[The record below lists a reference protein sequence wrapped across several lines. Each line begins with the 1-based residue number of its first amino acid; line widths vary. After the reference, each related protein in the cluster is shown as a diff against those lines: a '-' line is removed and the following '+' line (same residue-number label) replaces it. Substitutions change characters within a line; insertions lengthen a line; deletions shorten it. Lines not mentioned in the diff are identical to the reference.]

1 MLRFLHRKLSTDDIE
16 AIERA
21 AYELVDEQGETERIL
36 GVIKPLKRAAKH
48 QIEAATSLVNLV
60 SRQCVPPADALECV
74 KQLREAHPGDVRLLA
89 AIGEVAESLVDLNFL
104 NAAAPE
110 DPFLYS
116 IADDL
121 WAAAGQAA
129 DTPDEP
135 ELLAAAATA
144 ARMLGRQR
152 DELARDAYERIVRLN
167 PRGASNHYNLGLFHK
182 TRGQFADGVR
192 ANQSARALSAEPVE
206 SYEWNLGICATG
218 AGDGAL
224 ALEVWQR
231 MGQTVAIGRFGLPD
245 GGYPQC
251 KVRLAERPLAER
263 DAELDDPGQEET
275 IWIERLSPCHGVV
288 RSVLYADLGVDFG
301 DLVLIDGAP
310 ITYHKVGDA
319 DVPVFPHLA
328 TLLRSG
334 YRFYDFAGT
343 QQLSMQI
350 EDASDELDRDAVIYS
365 HTERLEILCSSCWKD
380 PDVEHEHHEET
391 EENVVTGR
399 IAAPPEMTPADLL
412 TQIDAAMEKR
422 HPCRVFAPELCRD
435 AGFEERARFEQRRYE
450 ILTR

>member
-1 MLRFLHRKLSTDDIE
+1 
-16 AIERA
+16 
-21 AYELVDEQGETERIL
+21 
-36 GVIKPLKRAAKH
+36 
-48 QIEAATSLVNLV
+48 
-60 SRQCVPPADALECV
+60 
-74 KQLREAHPGDVRLLA
+74 
-89 AIGEVAESLVDLNFL
+89 
-104 NAAAPE
+104 
-110 DPFLYS
+110 
-116 IADDL
+116 
-121 WAAAGQAA
+121 
-129 DTPDEP
+129 
-135 ELLAAAATA
+135 
-144 ARMLGRQR
+144 
-152 DELARDAYERIVRLN
+152 
-167 PRGASNHYNLGLFHK
+167 
-182 TRGQFADGVR
+182 R